1 MATPT
6 AAGKKGKK
14 KTKNTKT
21 LSLND
26 FLGDTPGASPGVIKP
41 TLDWADEADQE
52 FRSMST
58 SMPYQSNSNKNKV
71 IQLPTAPRSSRSVE
85 IDTSRIPD
93 TGPYTAYVGNLPYD
107 ADEFV
112 LQEFFKDIPMTNVR
126 LQEENGRFR
135 GYGYVQFPDKQS
147 LIQALQ
153 MNDETLQKRVIRV
166 DIADNQNKEGKG
178 RGDRYGSL
186 SGDPD
191 RLEGNWRRTSND
203 HLSGGSS
210 RSEDNRW
217 GGRGYEQNDRGSRF
231 GRDRYGGGRDGRY
244 ESSFSRGGDSE
255 QWMQRREPPKERP
268 RLNLKPREKPLDPEA
283 STTRSSS
290 IFGSAKPVDTAARE
304 RMVEEKLLKQEQSLA
319 ADKPDSVAPQKKS
332 QNIFGSAKPVDT
344 AAREREMEQ
353 KIAEQEKQILEK
365 AQQPKPAPPTPTRPS
380 IFGNAKPVDTS
391 AREREIEKKIR
402 IQEQEMTPEPQD
414 REVRYY
420 PRRLSERSD
429 EMNITSP
436 KRRSRTSSTRSSD
449 DHDTHVHH
457 PPPISSE
464 PRKPQYKPAPAPKQS
479 AWGGKEPISVALGSN
494 ARSDARGEREEAE
507 GNCKDDVE
515 ERTPEGAADDDVRS
529 RATPGDGRESNSR
542 YRPSQLSGRNQQD
555 QFKSRQ
561 GGRGDAARHRSGEGW
576 NSVENRRR
584 GDGVS
589 DNPRRRGNH
598 GNHGNRGGANQ
609 PRPMQKNK
617 KDEKTQKK
625 RDPSWD
631 SSPECDRPDGEEEND
646 EKVPVKPSLVGKEE
660 TVDFVVESKF
670 ALLAVD
676 SGDDDVED

>member
-6 AAGKKGKK
+6 AGKKGKK
-14 KTKNTKT
+14 KAKNTKT

-58 SMPYQSNSNKNKV
+58 YKNKL

-93 TGPYTAYVGNLPYD
+93 SGPYTAYVGNLPYD

-203 HLSGGSS
+203 HLNGGPVFIHS
-210 RSEDNRW
+210 W
-217 GGRGYEQNDRGSRF
+217 NDRGSRF

-244 ESSFSRGGDSE
+244 ESSFSRGGESE

-268 RLNLKPREKPLDPEA
+268 RLNLKPREKPLNPEA
-283 STTRSSS
+283 ATTSSKS
-290 IFGSAKPVDTAARE
+290 IIVLP
-304 RMVEEKLLKQEQSLA
+304 KLPKNFCC
-319 ADKPDSVAPQKKS
+319 KICNIRS

-353 KIAEQEKQILEK
+353 KIAEQEKQILE
-365 AQQPKPAPPTPTRPS
+365 
-380 IFGNAKPVDTS
+380 
-391 AREREIEKKIR
+391 
-402 IQEQEMTPEPQD
+402 
-414 REVRYY
+414 
-420 PRRLSERSD
+420 
-429 EMNITSP
+429 
-436 KRRSRTSSTRSSD
+436 
-449 DHDTHVHH
+449 
-457 PPPISSE
+457 
-464 PRKPQYKPAPAPKQS
+464 
-479 AWGGKEPISVALGSN
+479 
-494 ARSDARGEREEAE
+494 
-507 GNCKDDVE
+507 
-515 ERTPEGAADDDVRS
+515 
-529 RATPGDGRESNSR
+529 
-542 YRPSQLSGRNQQD
+542 
-555 QFKSRQ
+555 
-561 GGRGDAARHRSGEGW
+561 
-576 NSVENRRR
+576 
-584 GDGVS
+584 
-589 DNPRRRGNH
+589 
-598 GNHGNRGGANQ
+598 
-609 PRPMQKNK
+609 
-617 KDEKTQKK
+617 
-625 RDPSWD
+625 
-631 SSPECDRPDGEEEND
+631 
-646 EKVPVKPSLVGKEE
+646 
-660 TVDFVVESKF
+660 
-670 ALLAVD
+670 
-676 SGDDDVED
+676 